1 MSSLESHDRLAATAL
16 QQDILTPER
25 HEPDLLGP
33 LLAAKPVR
41 ARDEAPAASVVGE
54 LLALGQDGSGGLVRY
69 PGQPGSAAL
78 PARTAVD
85 LDRRHIGHPVVLMF
99 EGGNPTLPLI
109 MGVLRPAHGWPAEEA
124 ADHVEVDADGA
135 RMVVSARQELT
146 LRCGKASITL
156 TKAGK
161 VLIQG
166 TYVSSRSLGVNRVN
180 GGSVQIN

>member
-1 MSSLESHDRLAATAL
+1 MSSLEL
-16 QQDILTPER
+16 QEAVASSVAIREDKLPQ
-25 HEPDLLGP
+25 PDLLGP

-41 ARDEAPAASVVGE
+41 SRDEAPAAPVIGE
-54 LLALGQDGSGGLVRY
+54 LLALSPDGSGGLVRY
-69 PGQPGSAAL
+69 PGQPGTAAL
-78 PARTAVD
+78 PARTTVD
-85 LDRRHIGHPVVLMF
+85 LDRRHIGQSVVLMF
-99 EGGNPTLPLI
+99 EGADPKLPLV
-109 MGVLRPAHGWPAEEA
+109 MGVLRPAHGWPVLEQPEQ
-124 ADHVEVDADGA
+124 VEIDADGA
-135 RMVVSARQELT
+135 RMVVDAKQELT

>member
-1 MSSLESHDRLAATAL
+1 M
-16 QQDILTPER
+16 
-25 HEPDLLGP
+25 
-33 LLAAKPVR
+33 
-41 ARDEAPAASVVGE
+41 GE
-54 LLALGQDGSGGLVRY
+54 LLALGETGSAGLVRY

-78 PARTAVD
+78 TARTAVD
-85 LDRRHIGHPVVLMF
+85 LDRRHIGHNVVLMF
-99 EGGNPTLPLI
+99 EGNDPALPLI
-109 MGVLRPAHGWPAEEA
+109 MGVLRPSHGWPAEDA
-124 ADHVEVDADGA
+124 AEHVEVDADGA
-135 RMVVSARQELT
+135 RLTVSARQELT